1 MSSVALE
8 LSGDLPPSTKLD
20 TARMTDTL
28 IVNPLGGILE
38 SVDVDVN
45 AAVKNQLQK
54 GLATF
59 V

>member
-1 MSSVALE
+1 
-8 LSGDLPPSTKLD
+8 
-20 TARMTDTL
+20 MTDTL

-38 SVDVDVN
+38 SGDVDVN

-54 GLATF
+54 GLAAF